1 MPIESDIPTPVRRPA
16 IVWPLALLAACTAPF
31 AKLDGVVVGVE
42 PNLRAAVLGEYGRV
56 QIIDRGS
63 AAGGSPRMSIGRGW
77 SVQTAP
83 DGVAMMTLGAG
94 SQIILDPGTDV
105 TIENT
110 SVVVRVGRVII
121 KQLAEGKAA
130 LTVKTET
137 GTALAE
143 GAEFIFE
150 VRRDRSVAV
159 TVLAGRVRVFPIGR
173 AGRPDTVLYVGGE
186 RGGWLAAGPGM
197 TRPDPV
203 PGPAADSL
211 RRRIADIERVV
222 RPEVADVAGMPEAK
236 ARQELERRGFRVTT
250 ASVRTGRVPVG
261 LVVHAVPAP
270 GTRRQIGDQVQID
283 VEGLQAGGNQPAGSV
298 STFARITVPN
308 LIGQTLETTER
319 MLTAK
324 GLLLGDTTSAVDTGT
339 LEGLVLRM
347 TPLPDALVRP
357 GSRVNVTISRRRP
370 RDRRGR

>member
-1 MPIESDIPTPVRRPA
+1 MIPTPVRRPA

-56 QIIDRGS
+56 QVTDRGG
-63 AAGGSPRMSIGRGW
+63 AAGGSLRMSIGRGG

-83 DGVAMMTLGAG
+83 DGVAVLRLVAG
-94 SQIILDPGTDV
+94 SQIILDSGTDV
-105 TIENT
+105 TIDNA
-110 SVVVRVGRVII
+110 SVVVRAGRVII
-121 KQLAEGKAA
+121 KQLAEGKAP

-137 GTALAE
+137 GAALAE

-159 TVLAGRVRVFPIGR
+159 TVLAGRVKAFPIGR

-186 RGGWLAAGPGM
+186 RGGWLTSGPGM

-203 PGPAADSL
+203 PGSATDSL

-222 RPEVADVAGMPEAK
+222 RPEVADVAGMPETK

-250 ASVRTGRVPVG
+250 AAVRTGRVPVG
-261 LVVHAVPAP
+261 IVVRATPAP
-270 GTRRQIGDQVQID
+270 GTRRQIGDLVQID

-308 LIGQTLETTER
+308 LIGQTLETAER

-324 GLLLGDTTSAVDTGT
+324 GLLLGDTTSVVDSGT

-357 GSRVNVTISRRRP
+357 GSRVNVTISRRRARP
-370 RDRRGR
+370 